1 MTFEEVTRTMEF
13 IVEHQ
18 AHASVQMEE
27 FWRGLKDLREF
38 TAKFELWA
46 TEVVAIQSNRLDQE
60 SHRLNQVDVRLEE
73 ERQHREQID
82 RRLEEDRQHREQID
96 RRLEAERRHRQQID
110 RQ

>member
-73 ERQHREQID
+73 ERIRRPERPRLD
-82 RRLEEDRQHREQID
+82 RYS
-96 RRLEAERRHRQQID
+96 RRHGRSPA
-110 RQ
+110 RSA